1 MDYVE
6 TFQNLRTNNKYGRK
20 SPHKAVLMLTVIELY
35 EQNVLLDNE
44 IFYDDTLKSM
54 FLKVWNRVLP
64 NEPLFHPEAYLPF
77 WYLQSDSFWH
87 IVPVRGKE
95 DILSLMRD
103 VNIKPSE
110 AKLYDCVRYAELDED
125 LFFLMTLP
133 SGRSSLKKA
142 LLETYFNL
150 SDKQIDQMAES
161 TDNSIDYSVSALSD
175 YEKIISNGKN
185 NNNIV
190 PIETDNE
197 LVRHFQSLNED
208 IQIVLNLQY
217 FSFLKTHRGERE
229 LFKEICPTVYNLF
242 DKIVNH
248 PIIQGDIAPSFAFAY
263 DNFLS
268 DLKIALMSE
277 DGSMELID
285 KIGLAID
292 LLRGNNNNVGSTEPI
307 AETNDIEPSVSDI
320 EEASYDDKEDSLS
333 QEYIIEN
340 KWNRCYIIDSRGERV
355 FSSDGQLI
363 RFNNVFYKVKY
374 TNPSISIF
382 LIQKDDQGL
391 FVIKRRILSARN
403 YSPLIE
409 KLDEKNYLRLIKD
422 VKYDSRHDEYYVQ
435 IGERWYGSSGYY
447 ADLDGLK
454 TINSLNDTASDKLQ
468 SQTESQNLEAL
479 KPKKATVNDDD
490 YDYPDLEIEHVYL
503 DSRGKII
510 EDKTSH
516 EVVPESN
523 SNTESRK
530 GKPWTENEEELITLY
545 FKQGKDTSKIA
556 EIIGRTEVAIKAR
569 LAKLGLIDYTYG
581 QEDNTLAE
589 STKESD
595 FSIENSFVRCFILNK
610 KGERVFSAEG
620 KMKYL
625 NGKLYR
631 LNLKNECFTVKCMT
645 FNGEVWMKGA
655 KKIVAYPQSEL
666 YRIID
671 NASDY
676 YDKIEDI
683 DDCSS
688 FKDCRLKVNG
698 IWYSYDGSPIEDEQ
712 KTQMEIK
719 DEVKSN
725 INDSNFSVKIG
736 DVLHLFPSQL
746 VGRVVKLRIDNTGR
760 RKIVVKSDDG
770 PIVEV
775 YDSKYLYEKLNSE
788 EIYFD
793 TPKKSISNDNREVLL
808 SPPQNTKIK
817 VGDCIQWKPT
827 GDVGRIIGFKQ
838 IGAIQKIVLRL
849 KGGSELEV
857 FDNPQAYDVI
867 LRRKRND
874 G

>member
-6 TFQNLRTNNKYGRK
+6 AFRNLKTNYKYSRK
-20 SPHKAVLMLTVIELY
+20 SPHKAILLLTVIEMY
-35 EQNVLLDNE
+35 ETNELSENIIEYDEKLKSTFVKVWGRVLLD
-44 IFYDDTLKSM
+44 
-54 FLKVWNRVLP
+54 
-64 NEPLFHPEAYLPF
+64 EPLFHPEVYLPF
-77 WYLQSDSFWH
+77 WYMQSEDFWH
-87 IVPVRGKE
+87 IVPKRGQE
-95 DILSLMRD
+95 DILMLMRD
-103 VNIKPSE
+103 NHVKPSE
-110 AKLYDCVRYAELDED
+110 SKIRECVNYAELDED
-125 LFFLMTLP
+125 LYFLMTLP

-142 LLETYFNL
+142 LLESYTNL
-150 SDKQIDQMAES
+150 SKTLIEKLSAS
-161 TDNSIDYSVSALSD
+161 SYNTIDYSASALSD
-175 YEKIISNGKN
+175 YEKIMSQGKGGTKEGPKEVNEETLSLFN
-185 NNNIV
+185 N
-190 PIETDNE
+190 
-197 LVRHFQSLNED
+197 LNED
-208 IQIVLNLQY
+208 IRIVLNIEY
-217 FSFLKTHRGERE
+217 FSFLKKHRSERE
-229 LFKEICPTVYNLF
+229 LFKEICPTVYDLYHN
-242 DKIVNH
+242 IVSH
-248 PIIQGDIAPSFAFAY
+248 PIKKGEISPALGITY

-268 DLKIALMSE
+268 DLKISLMSE

-292 LLRGNNNNVGSTEPI
+292 LLRGNINNVGSTEPI

-340 KWNRCYIIDSRGERV
+340 KWNRCYIIDNRGERV

-363 RFNNVFYKVKY
+363 RFNDVFYKVKY
-374 TNPSISIF
+374 SNPSISIF

-409 KLDEKNYLRLIKD
+409 NLDEKNYLRLIKD

-454 TINSLNDTASDKLQ
+454 TINSLDDTAPDKLQ
-468 SQTESQNLEAL
+468 SQTESQNMEVREVQ
-479 KPKKATVNDDD
+479 KATTNDDD
-490 YDYPDLEIEHVYL
+490 YDYSDLEIEHVYL

-510 EDKTSH
+510 EEKTSH
-516 EVVPESN
+516 EVLPKKNSN
-523 SNTESRK
+523 SENRK

-581 QEDNTLAE
+581 QEDNSLVE
-589 STKESD
+589 SKKESD
-595 FSIENSFVRCFILNK
+595 FSVDNSFMRCFILNK
-610 KGERVFSAEG
+610 KGERVFSTEG
-620 KMKYL
+620 KMKFI

-631 LNLKNECFTVKCMT
+631 INLKNECFTVKSMT

-671 NASDY
+671 NVSDY
-676 YDKIEDI
+676 YDMIEDI

-688 FKDCRLKVNG
+688 FTDCRLKVNG
-698 IWYSYDGSPIEDEQ
+698 HWYSYDGSPIEDEQ

-736 DVLHLFPSQL
+736 DMLRLFPSQL
-746 VGRVVKLRIDNTGR
+746 VGRVVKLRIDKTGR
-760 RKIVVKSDDG
+760 RKIVVNSDDG

-775 YDSKYLYEKLNSE
+775 YDSKYLYEKMNSNE
-788 EIYFD
+788 NTIVK
-793 TPKKSISNDNREVLL
+793 PKKPLSKFNDDVLL
-808 SPPQNTKIK
+808 SPPKNTKVK

-838 IGAIQKIVLRL
+838 LGSIQKIVLRL
-849 KGGSELEV
+849 KGGSEMEV
-857 FDNPQAYDVI
+857 YDNPQAYDVI
-867 LRRKRND
+867 MRR
-874 G
+874 